1 MKRRFLPTE
10 IIFATTGFCNLS
22 CSHCYVKKTTEKLD
36 ISLANSFLKSCKDT
50 SISKVGFSGGEPLL
64 YPEFIQEISKQAVDL
79 DLLFG
84 RIMTNGFWWND
95 TKTLTATLKG
105 IYKSGFDGKF
115 GLSFDYFHGQSVDKI
130 TTFCESLFDIW
141 NDGGILEIQSVEE
154 KNSNQKLLDLL
165 QNLAKKLNCS
175 LSIDSKAKGYT
186 KLVVIKNSHIFIPVY
201 ISEQCFSSEQSALW
215 QDKKW
220 FKEDYCLG
228 PGNILFVHPN
238 GKIAPCCGFANENKK
253 LFIGDISESF
263 EQIIKNAENSFM
275 VSVSHIDGL
284 SKVRKKL
291 EKVGVVFPG
300 KTKNPCGFCD
310 YICKNDFSNLLQ

>member
-1 MKRRFLPTE
+1 M
-10 IIFATTGFCNLS
+10 
-22 CSHCYVKKTTEKLD
+22 
-36 ISLANSFLKSCKDT
+36 
-50 SISKVGFSGGEPLL
+50 
-64 YPEFIQEISKQAVDL
+64 
-79 DLLFG
+79 
-84 RIMTNGFWWND
+84 
-95 TKTLTATLKG
+95 
-105 IYKSGFDGKF
+105 
-115 GLSFDYFHGQSVDKI
+115 
-130 TTFCESLFDIW
+130 
-141 NDGGILEIQSVEE
+141 
-154 KNSNQKLLDLL
+154 

-275 VSVSHIDGL
+275 VRVSHIDGL
-284 SKVRKKL
+284 SKTRKKL
-291 EKVGVVFPG
+291 EKVGVVFQVKP
-300 KTKNPCGFCD
+300 KILVAFAIIFAKMIFQ
-310 YICKNDFSNLLQ
+310 ICYSKLYLCSPNSLKKLLFRNYSPQRPSMGAMWVR